1 MAEIEKNIDNHEADN
16 AKSGLPPY
24 KHCKNCGAELQGEYC
39 HKCGQEAT
47 SKVLT
52 VGGFVL
58 AYLDNNFLW
67 DPQFLKTLWTLISRP
82 GRLTREYIAGKFA
95 SQEHPLKL
103 NMFLLF
109 IFVTLFVF
117 FASGDKINE
126 SVSNLK
132 SDERLFTAL
141 QFDLLQK
148 DSEFIQKMQV
158 SQRDTVILKAPL
170 LLAEIYPQIVTNIQ
184 TKEDSQG
191 EGFDKWVAVL
201 PRVLIEDEIILADEE
216 GCYHLNPE
224 ATNAKNY
231 LELVYSVLQEMS
243 RITSQYFPIF
253 LLLTAPF
260 LAFSLRLVQR
270 KSRLPRINHFIFSL
284 HYTAFLET
292 LIIFIY
298 LLYLTIEP
306 SMDILEGIMML
317 GSCVYLTIAFRK
329 VYAVNG
335 WFKTIIKSL
344 LTSLIYCGILLFIFF
359 VIFIWACY
367 ILATNSDITI

>member
-1 MAEIEKNIDNHEADN
+1 
-16 AKSGLPPY
+16 
-24 KHCKNCGAELQGEYC
+24 
-39 HKCGQEAT
+39 
-47 SKVLT
+47 
-52 VGGFVL
+52 
-58 AYLDNNFLW
+58 
-67 DPQFLKTLWTLISRP
+67 
-82 GRLTREYIAGKFA
+82 
-95 SQEHPLKL
+95 
-103 NMFLLF
+103 MFLLF

-132 SDERLFTAL
+132 SDERLFAAL
-141 QFDLLQK
+141 QLELLQK
-148 DSEFIQKMQV
+148 DSEFIQKIQE

-216 GCYHLNPE
+216 GCYHFNPE
-224 ATNAKNY
+224 ATNAKND
-231 LELVYSVLQEMS
+231 LELVYSVWQEMS
-243 RITSQYFPIF
+243 RVTSQYFPII

-317 GSCVYLTIAFRK
+317 GSCVYLTLAFRK